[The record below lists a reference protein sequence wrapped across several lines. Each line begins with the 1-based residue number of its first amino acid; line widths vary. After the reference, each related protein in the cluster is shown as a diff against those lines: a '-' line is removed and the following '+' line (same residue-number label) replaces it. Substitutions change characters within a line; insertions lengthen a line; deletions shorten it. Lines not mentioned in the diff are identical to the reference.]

1 MVVSRGP
8 SVEERL
14 KALFDALPPG
24 GAVLLQRRS
33 IGEMLGVSASETES
47 SSDLTTEEVA
57 EIFGVK
63 PGTVLDW
70 LHRHRFGEE
79 GIGWYKLGRR
89 YYVQRSALENLAA
102 NSVKNIRAPFR
113 LPRQATR

>member
-1 MVVSRGP
+1 MAVSRGS

-24 GAVLLQRRS
+24 GAVLLERAA
-33 IGEMLGVSASETES
+33 IGEMLGLAVSEPES
-47 SSDLTTEEVA
+47 ARDLTTDEVA
-57 EIFGVK
+57 KLFGVQ

-70 LHRHRFGEE
+70 LHQRRFGDE
-79 GIGWYKLGRR
+79 GVGWYKLGKR
-89 YYVQRSALENLAA
+89 YYVLRSTLENLTTHGARDA
-102 NSVKNIRAPFR
+102 RAPFR